1 MAKRSRIN
9 SFVLGGQSSTI
20 PNTICM
26 FCSKIRCIS
35 WSMAGLRSKARKFG
49 YSTCSLAFSR
59 FMISYH
65 HLVTSFSSQQNQ
77 KTHQQNHP
85 IFWTLDGQLSKAS
98 TNHITLPLTAA
109 LLALASP
116 AFAQGT
122 PGELI
127 RCPDWESLVNVA
139 RFATPAEKAQ
149 KKPFR
154 DLIGKTTQSTSAV
167 NQSKAVSDGA
177 DQSARA
183 AGFSSAVRASSCPT
197 YLVRSGDTL
206 GAIAARHLGNS
217 ARFPDLIRANSTKV
231 TSAKTLQVGT
241 RLSIPCDT
249 ATAPL
254 IQTASVKQVSSRSAP
269 NAPRATPSSV
279 VEVALP
285 LWTAKPGE
293 RFDAVLK
300 RWAATA
306 GYQVVTDSR
315 DAWTLSVPVRIE
327 ANFKDALNQLI
338 AGLGVNGSPPLVRI
352 YPNKVVRLGGAS

>member
-1 MAKRSRIN
+1 M
-9 SFVLGGQSSTI
+9 
-20 PNTICM
+20 
-26 FCSKIRCIS
+26 KIFT
-35 WSMAGLRSKARKFG
+35 A
-49 YSTCSLAFSR
+49 
-59 FMISYH
+59 
-65 HLVTSFSSQQNQ
+65 
-77 KTHQQNHP
+77 HP
-85 IFWTLDGQLSKAS
+85 
-98 TNHITLPLTAA
+98 HPLTAA

-217 ARFPDLIRANSTKV
+217 ARFPELIRANSTKV
-231 TSAKTLQVGT
+231 TSAKTLRVGT

-254 IQTASVKQVSSRSAP
+254 VQTASVKQVSSRSTRDAQDRRTQRNASAPSTP
-269 NAPRATPSSV
+269 NAPRATPSAV